1 MLYLFGNITD
11 LKQRCAENQTNY
23 FCNIAIYNKI
33 RICVRLF
40 VTVFIRHELH
50 LDIFDKK
57 MQANQIN
64 VKSYEDINVKFKRK
78 YLRTTT
84 EYLAFLVLIIKI

>member
-1 MLYLFGNITD
+1 M
-11 LKQRCAENQTNY
+11 
-23 FCNIAIYNKI
+23 
-33 RICVRLF
+33 F

-64 VKSYEDINVKFKRK
+64 VKSYDAINVKFKRK
-78 YLRTTT
+78 YLRSIT
-84 EYLAFLVLIIKI
+84 EYLAFLVLIIKIVYVIIPITSY